1 MLGGVIMLNK
11 HINLSEA
18 IEKIISVSELGRG
31 KASKIIKN
39 IELNNDSYIIVKN
52 NKPKAVIMSV
62 DEYKEMIEAQE
73 KLELLLLSAKRL
85 QTTNQSDYI
94 DYDDILKEFN
104 VTNEE
109 IDQIKDTIELE

>member
-1 MLGGVIMLNK
+1 MLGGVIMLNN

-31 KASKIIKN
+31 KASKIINN

-85 QTTNQSDYI
+85 QTTHQSDCV

-109 IDQIKDTIELE
+109 IDKIKDTIELE

>member
-1 MLGGVIMLNK
+1 
-11 HINLSEA
+11 
-18 IEKIISVSELGRG
+18 
-31 KASKIIKN
+31 
-39 IELNNDSYIIVKN
+39 
-52 NKPKAVIMSV
+52 MSV
-62 DEYKEMIEAQE
+62 DDYKEMIEAQE

-109 IDQIKDTIELE
+109 IDQIKDSVELE